1 MREQMRLQ
9 QWVKSHALRDCLFVI
24 ASFEFDQP
32 LISGF
37 GKSLPEAWAIAS
49 TQPLPRGSVVCRRV
63 VSSEQVWRDSRGREV
78 RPEHF
83 ASETSQGEIKQ
94 WQ

>member
-1 MREQMRLQ
+1 MLEPIRLQ
-9 QWVKSHALRDCLFVI
+9 QWVKEQALRDCLFVI
-24 ASFEFDQP
+24 ASFDFDQP

-37 GKSLPEAWAIAS
+37 GKSLAEAWAVAS
-49 TQPLPRGSVVCRRV
+49 EQPLPSGSVVCRRA
-63 VSSEQVWRDSRGREV
+63 VSNEQLWRDNRGREV

-83 ASETSQGEIKQ
+83 TFEIPQGELKP